1 MTRTLLNPPQLHDPT
16 GYGYSHVAAA
26 PGEPVFVAGQYAS
39 DPTGAVVSADFA
51 TQVEQS
57 FANLRTALA
66 AAGLGVEDVVRL
78 GTYVVGHDHERLET
92 VLAALHRVWGDSLP
106 AQTLVGVAA
115 LALPEMLFEVDA
127 VAVRAVPA
135 AETSAPQGPAGPR

>member
-1 MTRTLLNPPQLHDPT
+1 MTRTLHNPSQLHDPT
-16 GYGYSHVAAA
+16 GYGYSHVATA
-26 PGEPVFVAGQYAS
+26 PGRPVFIAGRYAS
-39 DPTGAVVSADFA
+39 DETGAVVSADFA
-51 TQVEQS
+51 TQVERS

-78 GTYVVGHDHERLET
+78 GTYVVGQDRERLET
-92 VLAALHRVWGDSLP
+92 VLAALHRLWGDSPP
-106 AQTLVGVAA
+106 AQTLVGVAS

-135 AETSAPQGPAGPR
+135 AATAAPGAPADPR